1 MIWFSCL
8 LLILLPLIACGSDV
22 KNLTSINGFEA
33 GMELERFESN
43 LGIAV
48 DHFFMLDPSLTVRDG
63 YKVWKLGKCMSKDEH
78 LGYCSERKQANL
90 AIGGVEV
97 SAIYY
102 HPKSKSIRFD
112 LLSHDYGKSGP
123 EFNYQKWKDAQELVN
138 YLTNQHE
145 HEWTTH
151 HLGCGVTGCA
161 TEHSL
166 HQGDGRFITV
176 GRGTPGAKYVFIRLS
191 SNSEGTNRIDF

>member
-1 MIWFSCL
+1 
-8 LLILLPLIACGSDV
+8 
-22 KNLTSINGFEA
+22 
-33 GMELERFESN
+33 MELERFESN

-48 DHFFMLDPSLTVRDG
+48 DHFSMLDPSLTVRNG

-78 LGYCSERKQANL
+78 FGYCSERKQANL

-112 LLSHDYGKSGP
+112 LSSHDDHKSGP

-138 YLTNQHE
+138 YLTNQHQ
-145 HEWTTH
+145 HEWTIH
-151 HLGCGVTGCA
+151 HLGCGATGCA

-166 HQGDGRFITV
+166 HQGEGRFITV
-176 GRGTPGAKYVFIRLS
+176 GRGTPGANYLFIKLS
-191 SNSEGTNRIDF
+191 RNPDGTNRIDF

>member
-1 MIWFSCL
+1 MIRFSCL
-8 LLILLPLIACGSDV
+8 LLISLPLIAHGSDV

-48 DHFFMLDPSLTVRDG
+48 DHFAVLDPSLTVGSG
-63 YKVWKLGKCMSKDEH
+63 YKVWKLGKCLSKDEH

-112 LLSHDYGKSGP
+112 LSSHDDHKSGP

-138 YLTNQHE
+138 YLTNQHQ
-145 HEWTTH
+145 HEWTIH
-151 HLGCGVTGCA
+151 HLGCGATGCA

-166 HQGDGRFITV
+166 HQGEGRFITV
-176 GRGTPGAKYVFIRLS
+176 GRGTPGANYLFIKLS
-191 SNSEGTNRIDF
+191 RNPDGTNRIDF

>member
-1 MIWFSCL
+1 MIRFSCL
-8 LLILLPLIACGSDV
+8 LLILLPLFAQGSDI

-48 DHFFMLDPSLTVRDG
+48 DHFSMLDPSLTVRNG

-112 LLSHDYGKSGP
+112 LSSHDDHKSGS

-138 YLTNQHE
+138 YLTNQHQ
-145 HEWTTH
+145 HEWTIH
-151 HLGCGVTGCA
+151 HLGCGATGCA

-166 HQGDGRFITV
+166 HQSEGRFIRV
-176 GRGTPGAKYVFIRLS
+176 GRGTPGANYLFIKLS
-191 SNSEGTNRIDF
+191 RNPDGTNRIDF

>member
-1 MIWFSCL
+1 MIRFSCL
-8 LLILLPLIACGSDV
+8 LLISLPLIAHGSDV

-48 DHFFMLDPSLTVRDG
+48 DHFSMLDPSLTVRNG

-112 LLSHDYGKSGP
+112 LFSHNDGKSGP

-138 YLTNQHE
+138 YLTNQHQ
-145 HEWTTH
+145 HEWTIH
-151 HLGCGVTGCA
+151 HLGCGATGCA

-166 HQGDGRFITV
+166 HQGEGRFITV
-176 GRGTPGAKYVFIRLS
+176 GRGTPGANYLFTKLS
-191 SNSEGTNRIDF
+191 RNPNGTNRIDF

>member
-1 MIWFSCL
+1 MIRFSCL
-8 LLILLPLIACGSDV
+8 LLILLPLIVYGSDV

-48 DHFFMLDPSLTVRDG
+48 DHFAMLDPSLTLRNG
-63 YKVWKLGKCMSKDEH
+63 YRVWKLGKCLSKDEQ

-112 LLSHDYGKSGP
+112 LSSHDDHKSGP

-138 YLTNQHE
+138 YLTNQHQ
-145 HEWTTH
+145 HEWTIH
-151 HLGCGVTGCA
+151 HLGCGATGCA

-166 HQGDGRFITV
+166 HQGEGRFITV
-176 GRGTPGAKYVFIRLS
+176 GSGTPGANYLFIKLS
-191 SNSEGTNRIDF
+191 RNPDGTNRIDF